1 MARLGASA
9 VNCPVSTILPDVSKR
24 SHRLAA
30 MLQVAG
36 CRGPGDS
43 GAACMLEWGK
53 ERGVLS
59 SLSYHRAPSV
69 TRHAR
74 SIAGTSELTSTSG
87 KPSAWNFDQL
97 GQRPNMNGQH
107 RQEGLGVQGAAAGA
121 ALRLGAITRVC
132 LLLGCCYDRR

>member
-1 MARLGASA
+1 MVRLGASA
-9 VNCPVSTILPDVSKR
+9 VNCPVSAILPDVSKR

-30 MLQVAG
+30 ILQVAG

-74 SIAGTSELTSTSG
+74 SIAGTSELS
-87 KPSAWNFDQL
+87 
-97 GQRPNMNGQH
+97 
-107 RQEGLGVQGAAAGA
+107 
-121 ALRLGAITRVC
+121 TRVTKPENDAPYFVEPVE
-132 LLLGCCYDRR
+132 LATQKPT